1 MSNHVFPY
9 AEGGLDGGMFHPTVL
24 DRNQREYQ
32 HYMDTQTPILTQKI
46 RNLVHSNNNQN
57 LSRTLP
63 NEVLYDQNYVN
74 QITAELERVKLQL
87 VLTQRDSASKDEK
100 LNRAFN
106 NINQCNSTI
115 NQCNSTIE
123 RLDNLVTNL
132 KIKLSKYE

>member
-1 MSNHVFPY
+1 MNNLPY
-9 AEGGLDGGMFHPTVL
+9 SEGGMDGGLFHPSVL
-24 DRNQREYQ
+24 DRKEREYQ
-32 HYMDTQTPILTQKI
+32 QYMDTQTPIAAQKI
-46 RNLVHSNNNQN
+46 RNFVNGNSNHGLGQA
-57 LSRTLP
+57 LP

-100 LNRAFN
+100 LSRAFN
-106 NINQCNSTI
+106 NI

-132 KIKLSKYE
+132 KVKLSKYE

>member
-1 MSNHVFPY
+1 MNNLPY
-9 AEGGLDGGMFHPTVL
+9 SEDGMDGGMFHPSVL
-24 DRNQREYQ
+24 DRKEREYQ
-32 HYMDTQTPILTQKI
+32 QYMDTQTPIAAQKI
-46 RNLVHSNNNQN
+46 RNFVNGNSNHGLGQA
-57 LSRTLP
+57 LP

-100 LNRAFN
+100 LSRAFN
-106 NINQCNSTI
+106 NI

-132 KIKLSKYE
+132 KVKLSKYE

>member
-1 MSNHVFPY
+1 MLMNNLPY
-9 AEGGLDGGMFHPTVL
+9 SEGGMDGGMFHPSVL
-24 DRNQREYQ
+24 DRKEREYQ
-32 HYMDTQTPILTQKI
+32 QYMDTQTPIAAQKI
-46 RNLVHSNNNQN
+46 RNFVNGNSNHGLGQA
-57 LSRTLP
+57 LP

-100 LNRAFN
+100 LSRAFN
-106 NINQCNSTI
+106 NI

-132 KIKLSKYE
+132 KVKLSKYE

>member
-1 MSNHVFPY
+1 MNNLPY
-9 AEGGLDGGMFHPTVL
+9 SEGGMDGGMFHPSVL
-24 DRNQREYQ
+24 DRKEREYQ
-32 HYMDTQTPILTQKI
+32 QYMDTQTPIAAQKI
-46 RNLVHSNNNQN
+46 RNFVNGNSNHCLGQA
-57 LSRTLP
+57 LP

-100 LNRAFN
+100 LSRAFN
-106 NINQCNSTI
+106 NI

-132 KIKLSKYE
+132 KVKLSKYE

>member
-1 MSNHVFPY
+1 MNNLPY
-9 AEGGLDGGMFHPTVL
+9 SEGGLDGGMFHPSVL
-24 DRNQREYQ
+24 DRKEREYQ
-32 HYMDTQTPILTQKI
+32 QYMDTQTPIAAQKI
-46 RNLVHSNNNQN
+46 RNFVNGNNNHGLGQA
-57 LSRTLP
+57 LP

-115 NQCNSTIE
+115 NQCNSTIK

>member
-1 MSNHVFPY
+1 MNNLPY
-9 AEGGLDGGMFHPTVL
+9 SEGGMDGGMFHPSVI
-24 DRNQREYQ
+24 DRKQREYQ
-32 HYMDTQTPILTQKI
+32 QYMDTQTPIAAQQI
-46 RNLVHSNNNQN
+46 RNFVNGNNHQS
-57 LSRTLP
+57 LGQALP

-87 VLTQRDSASKDEK
+87 ALTQRDSASKDEK

-115 NQCNSTIE
+115 E

-132 KIKLSKYE
+132 KVKLSKYE